1 MNKKILAIGVAAA
14 LSVTAVGMMAGCGPT
29 GSGEAETA
37 MDIVAAVAREAGSG
51 TRSAFDE
58 LVANAEGNTI
68 DSALETGALASVVS
82 EESSTAAVI
91 TNVARSYGIL
101 GYASLGSYLEN
112 TDTVQAVNVNGVE
125 ATRENILSGDYE
137 LSRPFMLCYQNYDEL
152 SDLAKNLISFIES
165 TEGQAIVGEDYINL
179 PEVEDAAGEYTPYTG
194 SETTL
199 TITGSTSV
207 EPLMQDLVAA
217 FEAANPGNN
226 FTVTITGSGSGAGI
240 ADAQEGRNDIGM
252 SSRALT
258 DEEKETL
265 TEHQIATDGIAVIVK
280 LGSEL
285 TNVTF
290 DQLYNLYINGT
301 PIVVGEED

>member
-1 MNKKILAIGVAAA
+1 MKKKILAIGLAAA
-14 LSVTAVGMMAGCGPT
+14 MSVTAVGLMAGCG
-29 GSGEAETA
+29 GNGGDDTA
-37 MDIVAAVAREAGSG
+37 ADIIAAVAREPGSG

-58 LVANAEGNTI
+58 LVANSEGTTI
-68 DSALETGALASVVS
+68 DDALESGSLASIVS

-91 TNVARSYGIL
+91 TNVGRLYGMI

-125 ATRENILSGDYE
+125 ATTENILSGDYE
-137 LSRPFMLCYQNYDEL
+137 LSRPFMLCYRDYDAL

-165 TEGQAIVGEDYINL
+165 EAGQAIIGEDYINL
-179 PEVEDAAGEYTPYTG
+179 PDLDVQDYTAYNG

-207 EPLMQDLVAA
+207 EPLMQDLVQA
-217 FEAANPGNN
+217 FENANPGNN
-226 FTVTITGSGSGAGI
+226 FTITITGSGSGAGI
-240 ADAQEGRNDIGM
+240 ADAQAGRNAFGM

-258 DEEKETL
+258 DAEKETL
-265 TEHQIATDGIAVIVK
+265 TERQIATDGIAVIVK
-280 LGSEL
+280 RGSEI

-301 PIVVGEED
+301 PIVVGDED